1 MLMTIGLFAQV
12 GQVTV
17 QTLRHYDKLG
27 LLKPG
32 QVDRFTNYR
41 YYTLEQLPRL
51 YRILA
56 LKELGL
62 SLEQIGSVLDDGI
75 TPEQMRG
82 MLKLRRAELSE
93 TLSTMQA
100 QLERVE
106 AHIRHIEQEGEM
118 PQGDVILKSV
128 EPILVAGRRIVIPKH
143 SGGLLPE
150 LNEAFME
157 AAGYV
162 AQFNAFGDKPGI
174 AVWHTP
180 PDQQNDLDIEATI
193 PVKQALAGNEN
204 VKIYELPA
212 EQVAALMYNGAFSNY
227 LEQFRVILGWIERNG
242 YKITGPFREV
252 YYKFDW
258 NDLDHIAV
266 EIQFPVSK

>member
-1 MLMTIGLFAQV
+1 MLTIGLFAQV

-62 SLEQIGSVLDDGI
+62 SLEQIVSVLDDGI
-75 TPEQMRG
+75 TLEQMRG
-82 MLKLRRAELSE
+82 MLKLRRAELNE
-93 TLSTMQA
+93 TLSEMMA

-106 AHIRHIEQEGEM
+106 AQIRHIEQEGEM
-118 PQGDVILKSV
+118 PEGDVIIKQV

-143 SGGLLPE
+143 SGGQLPE
-150 LNEAFME
+150 LNDAFME
-157 AAGYV
+157 VGGYV
-162 AQFNAFGDKPGI
+162 SQHNAFGDKPGI

-193 PVKQALAGNEN
+193 PIKQTLTGNGN
-204 VKIYELPA
+204 VTVYQLPA
-212 EQVAALMYNGAFSNY
+212 AQMAAMMYNGAFSQY
-227 LEQFRVILGWIERNG
+227 LKFSGDSRLDRAQRLQDRGSVSRGVLQIRLERFRPYRGGDSISR
-242 YKITGPFREV
+242 
-252 YYKFDW
+252 
-258 NDLDHIAV
+258 
-266 EIQFPVSK
+266 

>member
-1 MLMTIGLFAQV
+1 MLTIGLFAQV
-12 GQVTV
+12 GQVSV
-17 QTLRHYDKLG
+17 QTLRHYDRLG

-32 QVDRFTNYR
+32 HVDRFTNYR

-62 SLEQIGSVLDDGI
+62 SLEQIGLVLDDGI
-75 TPEQMRG
+75 TVEQMRG
-82 MLKLRRAELSE
+82 MLRLRRAQLSE
-93 TLSTMQA
+93 SLNEMQA

-106 AHIRHIEQEGEM
+106 AHIRHIEEEGKM
-118 PQGDVILKSV
+118 PEGDVILKNV
-128 EPILVAGRRIVIPKH
+128 EPMLVAGKRIVIPKH

-150 LNEAFME
+150 LNEAFMQT
-157 AAGYV
+157 AAYV
-162 AQFNAFGDKPGI
+162 AEQGNAFADKPGV
-174 AVWHTP
+174 AVWFTP

-193 PVKQALAGNEN
+193 PLKQTIASKGDVK
-204 VKIYELPA
+204 VHELPPTQMA
-212 EQVAALMYNGAFSNY
+212 CLLYNGAFADY
-227 LEQFRVILGWIERNG
+227 LDQFRVILGWIERNG
-242 YKITGPFREV
+242 YTIVGPFREV